1 MDFKLFVLFVGAVF
15 PSVCLGVI
23 CPSRCL
29 CFRTT
34 VRCMHLDLRLIP
46 QVSSST
52 TILDLRFNRIDAIPP
67 GSFSNL
73 RDLNTL
79 LLSNND
85 IRKIKNGA
93 FDGLHQLRYLYLYKN
108 RISEV
113 ESKAFSGL
121 RNLEQLY
128 LYSNMLATMH
138 TNTFNDLPALER
150 LFLNNNNISHIPLG
164 TFTEL
169 RNLKRLRLDSNRLVC
184 DCKMMWLVQML
195 QEAGRYGH
203 TQSAAA
209 CEYPK
214 ELRGKNL
221 ISLTPIQMNCQRP
234 HFVLEPTDVEVSQ
247 GKSVYFTCRATGDP
261 EPSITWLRNKVE
273 IETSIEQQPDAKYT
287 ILTDGTLMILD
298 ASGEDEG
305 DYECMA
311 RNAVG
316 EAVTRTASLSYFGE
330 PKAPQFV
337 KEPDNIDIRAGDNV
351 EIQCAVS
358 GHPRPIITWTKN
370 DKQVVEDNHIRLLSS
385 GSLHISEV
393 QFDDRGIYEC
403 SATNQEG
410 IISTTAVLTVFV
422 PPSFI
427 QRPEFQA
434 TIEGST
440 VEFHC
445 TAEGNPSPVI
455 AWKKKG
461 LQLPDDRRHVV
472 LSSGTLRIVRAT
484 RADEGNY
491 ECQAFNSAGS
501 SQATAQLE
509 VRPRIPPTFEV
520 TPSDLTIVTGGT
532 VELLC
537 SAQGEPTPVITWSK
551 DGVQITPSA
560 KFLISNN
567 HKLVITDVGRVDE
580 GRYDCAARNSIGYA
594 STSMEL
600 KVADFEGPRE
610 GNQYVDQSIDEAVK
624 IVDKRINETI
634 SILFDTSKPRSPS
647 DLLTLFRFPSDEA
660 VNIARA
666 AEIYE
671 QTLLLIHESVERGI
685 LVNMTD
691 YNYNELLSPSFL
703 NVIANKSGCIM
714 HRNNI
719 NCSDM
724 CFHKKYRN
732 YDGTCNNLRNPE
744 WGASLTRFNRI
755 LKPIYENGFN
765 TPVGWN
771 VSHLYNGFQKP
782 SARKVSLEVIST
794 HSVTPN
800 EKYSHMVMQWGQ
812 FLDHDMDFT
821 VTSLSKARFT
831 DGVECKDTCEN
842 APPCFPIRI
851 PEGDPRIRR
860 SQCMEFT
867 RSSAICGSGMTSVFF
882 ESPMPRE
889 QINQITSYIDASNVY
904 GSIQVEAVKLRDFTN
919 DRGLLKEGRLVESSG
934 KRLLPFNHDSPI
946 DCERDLTESTIPCFL
961 AGDFRA
967 NEQLGLLSMHTIW
980 MREHNRIAQELLKI
994 NPHWSGEQIYQETR
1008 KINGA
1013 QMQHISYN
1021 HWLPKVLGPEGMKQL
1036 GDYAGYDPSI
1046 DASIINVFAT
1056 AAFRF
1061 GHSLINPFIQRLN
1074 SSFLEAEHGHIPLHK
1089 AFFSPFR
1096 IVEEGGI
1103 DPILRGLYGT
1113 PAKEINPGELVNR
1126 ELTEHLFQM
1135 AHSIALDLAALN
1147 IQRGRDHAIPSYN
1160 DWRVKCNLSAAETF
1174 DDVTNEISDH
1184 RLRRK
1189 LEDLYKHP
1197 GNIDLWVAGLAED
1210 PLDDGLLG
1218 PTFTCIIAEQFK
1230 RTRQGDR
1237 LWYEKPSVFEP
1248 AQLQEIK
1255 QTSLSAVICNNAD
1268 DIKEIQRDAFLRA
1281 DYPHGYLKCDSI
1293 PKIDLRMWTDCEAD
1307 GPATVTNIFRRKR
1320 SASESANKQIATG
1333 NKINSD
1339 ISMEIRGAQLE
1350 ETVNEMQSTIKILQ
1364 KNVDSLTQEV
1374 KRLKRKK
1381 RHN

>member
-1 MDFKLFVLFVGAVF
+1 MLT
-15 PSVCLGVI
+15 S
-23 CPSRCL
+23 
-29 CFRTT
+29 
-34 VRCMHLDLRLIP
+34 MHKD
-46 QVSSST
+46 
-52 TILDLRFNRIDAIPP
+52 
-67 GSFSNL
+67 
-73 RDLNTL
+73 
-79 LLSNND
+79 
-85 IRKIKNGA
+85 
-93 FDGLHQLRYLYLYKN
+93 
-108 RISEV
+108 
-113 ESKAFSGL
+113 
-121 RNLEQLY
+121 
-128 LYSNMLATMH
+128 
-138 TNTFNDLPALER
+138 TFNDLPALE
-150 LFLNNNNISHIPLG
+150 
-164 TFTEL
+164 
-169 RNLKRLRLDSNRLVC
+169 RLRLDSNRLVC
-184 DCKMMWLVQML
+184 DCKLMWLVQML

-203 TQSAAA
+203 TQSAAV
-209 CEYPK
+209 CEHPK
-214 ELRGKNL
+214 DLRGKNL
-221 ISLTPIQMNCQRP
+221 ISLTPSQMNCQKP
-234 HFVLEPTDVEVSQ
+234 HFVLEPTDVDVTQ
-247 GKSVYFTCRATGDP
+247 GNSVYFTCRAAGDP
-261 EPSITWLRNKVE
+261 EPKITWLRNNVE
-273 IETSIEQQPDAKYT
+273 IDTSVDQQPDPKYS

-298 ASGEDEG
+298 ASGDDEG

-316 EAVTRTASLSYFGE
+316 EAVTRTASLRYFGE

-337 KEPDNIDIRAGDNV
+337 QKPDNINVLAGHNV
-351 EIQCAVS
+351 EIQCSAN
-358 GHPRPIITWTKN
+358 GYPRPDIKWTKN
-370 DKQVVEDNHIRLLSS
+370 DQDVLDDNRFTLLSS
-385 GSLHISEV
+385 GSLHITSVHFE
-393 QFDDRGIYEC
+393 DRGVYQC

-410 IISTTAVLTVFV
+410 VISTNVVLTVYV

-455 AWKKKG
+455 AWRKRG

-491 ECQAFNSAGS
+491 ECQAFNDAGAN
-501 SQATAQLE
+501 QATAQLE
-509 VRPRIPPTFEV
+509 VRPRIPPTFTV
-520 TPSDLTIVTGGT
+520 TPSDLTIITGAT
-532 VELLC
+532 VEILC
-537 SAQGEPTPVITWSK
+537 SAQGEPNPVITWSK

-560 KFLISNN
+560 KFVIINNRRLLIR
-567 HKLVITDVGRVDE
+567 DVGLVDE

-600 KVADFEGPRE
+600 KVVASNSISEGDQFV
-610 GNQYVDQSIDEAVK
+610 NSSIQIAVDN
-624 IVDKRINETI
+624 VDKRINETRKL
-634 SILFDTSKPRSPS
+634 LFDTSKPRSPS

-660 VNIARA
+660 LNIARA

-671 QTLLLIHESVERGI
+671 QTLLLIHETVEQGM
-685 LVNMTD
+685 LVNMTGVD

-703 NVIANKSGCIM
+703 NIIANKSGCVM

-732 YDGTCNNLRNPE
+732 YDGTCNNLRNTE
-744 WGASLTRFNRI
+744 WGASLTPFNRV

-771 VSHLYNGFQKP
+771 ISHLYNGFSKP

-800 EKYSHMVMQWGQ
+800 DKYSHMLMQWGQ
-812 FLDHDMDFT
+812 FLDHDLDFT

-831 DGVECKDTCEN
+831 DGVECKDTCDN

-904 GSIQVEAVKLRDFTN
+904 GSIQVESTKLRDFTN

-934 KRLLPFNHDSPI
+934 KRLLPFNQNSPI
-946 DCERDLTESTIPCFL
+946 DCERDLAESNIPCFL

-967 NEQLGLLSMHTIW
+967 NEQLGLLSMHTIF
-980 MREHNRIAQELLKI
+980 MREHNRIAHELIQI
-994 NPHWSGEQIYQETR
+994 NPHWSGEKIYQETR
-1008 KINGA
+1008 KIVGA
-1013 QMQHISYN
+1013 QMQHISYS
-1021 HWLPKVLGPEGMKQL
+1021 HWLPKVLGPKGMELL
-1036 GDYAGYDPSI
+1036 GEYRGYNPNT
-1046 DASIINVFAT
+1046 DASIINAFAT

-1074 SSFLEAEHGHIPLHK
+1074 SSFLESEHGHIPLHK

-1103 DPILRGLYGT
+1103 DPVLRGLFGT
-1113 PAKEINPGELVNR
+1113 PAKDVNPSELVNR
-1126 ELTEHLFQM
+1126 ELTERLFQM

-1160 DWRVKCNLSAAETF
+1160 DWRVKCNMSAANTF
-1174 DDVTNEISDH
+1174 DDVKDEISDH

-1210 PLDDGLLG
+1210 PLEGGLLG
-1218 PTFTCIIAEQFK
+1218 PTFACIIAEQFR
-1230 RTRQGDR
+1230 RTREGDR
-1237 LWYEKPSVFEP
+1237 LWYENPSVFEP
-1248 AQLQEIK
+1248 AQLLEIR
-1255 QTSLSAVICNNAD
+1255 QITLSSIICNNAD
-1268 DIKEIQRDAFLRA
+1268 DIKEIQKDSFLRA
-1281 DYPHGYLKCDSI
+1281 DYPHGYLKCDTM
-1293 PKIDLRMWTDCEAD
+1293 PQIDLRMWTDCESD
-1307 GPATVTNIFRRKR
+1307 GSGTVSNVFRQKR
-1320 SASESANKQIATG
+1320 SISFSGEENAPSKKVVTDD
-1333 NKINSD
+1333 KIRDDS
-1339 ISMEIRGAQLE
+1339 ITKKTAELE
-1350 ETVNEMQSTIKILQ
+1350 ETVNEMQSTLKILQ
-1364 KNVDSLTQEV
+1364 ESVDSLTNEV
-1374 KRLKRKK
+1374 RRLKRKK
-1381 RHN
+1381 RLN